1 MIEGRRNHPSIVM
14 WEVFNKGWDQFDTE
28 RLTAL
33 VKQLDPTRLVDNATG
48 GEDKGVGEQT
58 ARRR

>member
-1 MIEGRRNHPSIVM
+1 M
-14 WEVFNKGWDQFDTE
+14 WEVFNEGWGQFDTE

>member
-14 WEVFNKGWDQFDTE
+14 WEVFNEGWGQFDTE

-48 GEDKGVGEQT
+48 GEDKGAGEQT